1 MDINKPISEL
11 IGIESADFASQV
23 YDVMEDGNDF
33 CKSTMVVVIDE
44 ILHDLLAV
52 VDSEDQADML
62 SIVHKASETLKDVM
76 IDEAGEPEK
85 RLEVNGR
92 WIPRV

>member
-1 MDINKPISEL
+1 MNTSNSVFESIE
-11 IGIESADFASQV
+11 IESADFASQV

-44 ILHDLLAV
+44 LLQDLLAV
-52 VDSEDQADML
+52 VDSEDQASML

-76 IDEAGEPEK
+76 IDEAGEE
-85 RLEVNGR
+85 
-92 WIPRV
+92 